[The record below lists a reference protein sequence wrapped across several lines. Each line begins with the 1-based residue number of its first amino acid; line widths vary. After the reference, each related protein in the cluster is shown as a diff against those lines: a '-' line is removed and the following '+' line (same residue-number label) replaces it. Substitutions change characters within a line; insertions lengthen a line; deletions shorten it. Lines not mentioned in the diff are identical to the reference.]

1 MPLLDVLQVI
11 AYSQRSGILYVEG
24 QATKGT
30 VLFDSGTF
38 ICGYTDS
45 TLSLLVKAAKE
56 EEAQGQLA
64 MRRIQALVSLTELFD
79 LSNGVFQ
86 FVTISEPVPELAGLK
101 MGPFY
106 EAGGL
111 DTGDLLLVLAKAMDE
126 EPEAASVAVAGA
138 APDFSEQRRHT
149 RISPTILRAELDF
162 AGATVRG
169 YLTDLSLGGA
179 FFHAEAFPGLGDMCD
194 LHFTLPRETGACR
207 TSARVA
213 WCQTEAGR
221 GKRGVGLCFEQ
232 ISEEFKTK
240 LTNYLEWFERFAS
253 NIEQMAP

>member
-1 MPLLDVLQVI
+1 MLDVLQVI

-24 QATKGT
+24 PATKGT
-30 VLFDSGTF
+30 VLFDNGTF
-38 ICGYTDS
+38 ICGYTAS

-56 EEAQGQLA
+56 EDAQGRLA
-64 MRRIQALVSLTELFD
+64 LRRIQALVFLTELFD

-106 EAGGL
+106 SAGGL
-111 DTGDLLLVLAKAMDE
+111 DTGDLLLVLAKVMDE
-126 EPEAASVAVAGA
+126 EPEASEAPTVAA
-138 APDFSEQRRHT
+138 ATDYSEQRSHT
-149 RISPTILRAELDF
+149 RISPTVLRAELAF
-162 AGATVRG
+162 AGTTVRG

-179 FFHAEAFPGLGDMCD
+179 FFHAEVFPGVGDLCD
-194 LHFTLPRETGACR
+194 LYFTLPRETGICR
-207 TSARVA
+207 TSARAA
-213 WCQTEAGR
+213 WCRTDAGKGR
-221 GKRGVGLCFEQ
+221 RGVGLSFVQ
-232 ISEEFKTK
+232 MSEEFKTK